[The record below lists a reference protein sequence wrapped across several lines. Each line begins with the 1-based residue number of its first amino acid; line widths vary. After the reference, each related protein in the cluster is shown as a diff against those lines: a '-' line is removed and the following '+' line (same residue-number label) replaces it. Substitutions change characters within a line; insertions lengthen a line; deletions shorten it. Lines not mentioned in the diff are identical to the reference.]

1 MVALQ
6 IISKIIQTSDLSI
19 YEDNLLTPDY
29 FIGYEK
35 EIQFILDHKEK
46 YGNVPDKETFLFHF
60 TNEEGKTSIQL
71 VEVNES
77 DRYLIDTIREEYLY
91 YKSVPVIQ
99 KAADLLKTNS
109 NEAVE
114 YIMSNSELLQ
124 PNYSLGGIDIIS
136 QADFRLKEYKE
147 RQENQSSWFLESGF
161 KELDEIIH
169 GLQRGEELFVLFA
182 RINQGKSW
190 VLEKICTH
198 VWQTGFNVGYVS
210 PEMSASNVGFR
221 FDTLLKNYSNKD
233 LMWGNKHESDISYE
247 DYINDLKTK
256 NNKFI
261 VATPLDFERKITV
274 SKLRNWVK
282 QYKLDLIAIDGITYM
297 SDERGNLRDNKTTKL
312 TNISEDL
319 MSLSMELKI
328 PVLVVVQANRNG
340 AGDEGTLE
348 LETIRDSDG
357 IAANASKVISI
368 KQKVNQV
375 LELCIKKQRNGPVG
389 GKLTYSWSIDTGEF
403 TFCPNYDDVQP
414 QEKSDKQIKETK
426 KKFNDSDKRD
436 IF

>member
-19 YEDNLLTPDY
+19 YEDNLFTPDY

-147 RQENQSSWFLESGF
+147 RQEDQSSWFLESGF

-297 SDERGNLRDNKTTKL
+297 SDERGSLKDNKTTKL